1 MNLLIAYFGGLLSL
15 ISPCSALVIPTF
27 IAAASHKHHSLI
39 ITTIKFSLGLAIVL
53 LPLSF
58 GFIAFSSL
66 FNQFRGP
73 LTLIIGSAFL
83 LYAVWLL
90 LGKSL
95 SLPDLTDKIS
105 KIFPHTRSA
114 STIIL
119 GMVAGIGSTTCV
131 GPILGAI
138 LTLSA
143 ASGSNLQAS
152 LSMATYMAG
161 IVTPLILISLIGHH
175 FPATIKT
182 SFLHRSLPGKL
193 SHLSLY
199 KILMVFLFGFLAYV
213 FIHHQAN
220 LSALPCSRQS
230 NWLNT
235 TLDFQDSLFSR

>member
-1 MNLLIAYFGGLLSL
+1 MNLLIAYLGGLLSL
-15 ISPCSALVIPTF
+15 LSPCSALVIPTF
-27 IAAASHKHHSLI
+27 IAAAAHKHHSLI
-39 ITTIKFSLGLAIVL
+39 VTTLKFSLGLAIVL

-58 GFIAFSSL
+58 GFIVFSSL

-73 LTLIIGSAFL
+73 LTFVIGSAFL
-83 LYAVWLL
+83 LYAIWLL

-95 SLPDLTDKIS
+95 SLPDLTATLS

-114 STIIL
+114 STIVL

-152 LSMATYMAG
+152 LSMASYMAG
-161 IVTPLILISLIGHH
+161 IVTPLILLSLIGHH
-175 FPATIKT
+175 FPGKFRT
-182 SFLHRSLPGKL
+182 SFLHRSLPGKI
-193 SHLSLY
+193 SHLTLY
-199 KILMVFLFGFLAYV
+199 KVLMILLFVFLAYV
-213 FIHHQAN
+213 FIRYQAN

-230 NWLNT
+230 NWLNSA
-235 TLDFQDSLFSR
+235 LDFQDSLFSR